1 MANQS
6 KIVQIKNE
14 WFVDVQI
21 AKGCWKN
28 HRVCK
33 SEDEA
38 IRSIENLHKY
48 WGSKFIGVE
57 RDASFK
63 PRLART
69 AGELPC

>member
-28 HRVCK
+28 HRVCT
-33 SEDEA
+33 SENEA
-38 IRSIENLHKY
+38 MGSIGNLRKY
-48 WGSKFIGVE
+48 WGTKFIGIE
-57 RDASFK
+57 GDSSFK
-63 PRLART
+63 PRVAR
-69 AGELPC
+69 GEKAEAC

>member
-14 WFVDVQI
+14 WFVDVMVV
-21 AKGCWKN
+21 KNYWKN
-28 HRVCK
+28 HKVCK

-38 IRSIENLHKY
+38 MRSVENLRRN
-48 WGSKFIGVE
+48 WGTEFIGIE

-63 PRLART
+63 PKYKVALHV
-69 AGELPC
+69 